1 MNIKT
6 WYYISI
12 VNQRAKPKGKRK
24 MNIDNFEDRTAELE
38 NTEAHLHRKIRET
51 EDYSSRLDDVLTM
64 IANTLDV
71 LIKEREIQLSN
82 LSEHHGDFVG
92 SFATLVARVDELE
105 NTSSGMA
112 VMKLQDSIDET
123 QESCGNHEE
132 RLDELQSHIEELE
145 VDIAEI
151 DRRLDDATIT
161 I

>member
-1 MNIKT
+1 
-6 WYYISI
+6 
-12 VNQRAKPKGKRK
+12 
-24 MNIDNFEDRTAELE
+24 MNIDNFENRTAELE

-51 EDYSSRLDDVLTM
+51 EDYSSKLDDVLTM
-64 IANTLDV
+64 IANSLMV

-92 SFATLVARVDELE
+92 SLATLMTRVDELE
-105 NTSSGMA
+105 NTTSGMA

-123 QESCGNHEE
+123 QESCGDHEE
-132 RLDELQSHIEELE
+132 RLDELQSRIEDTESD
-145 VDIAEI
+145 VSDI

>member
-1 MNIKT
+1 
-6 WYYISI
+6 
-12 VNQRAKPKGKRK
+12 
-24 MNIDNFEDRTAELE
+24 MNIDNFENRTAELE
-38 NTEAHLHRKIRET
+38 NTDAHLHRKIG
-51 EDYSSRLDDVLTM
+51 DIDNYSSKLDDVLTM
-64 IANTLDV
+64 IANSLAV
-71 LIKEREIQLSN
+71 LIKERQIQLSN

-92 SFATLVARVDELE
+92 SLATLMTRVDELE

-151 DRRLDDATIT
+151 DRRLDGASIT

>member
-1 MNIKT
+1 
-6 WYYISI
+6 
-12 VNQRAKPKGKRK
+12 
-24 MNIDNFEDRTAELE
+24 MNIDNFENRTAELE
-38 NTEAHLHRKIRET
+38 NTDAHLHRKIG
-51 EDYSSRLDDVLTM
+51 DIDNYSSKLDDVLTM
-64 IANTLDV
+64 IANSLAV

-92 SFATLVARVDELE
+92 SLATLMTRVDELE

-132 RLDELQSHIEELE
+132 RLDELQSNIEELE

-151 DRRLDDATIT
+151 DRRLDNAKIT

>member
-1 MNIKT
+1 ME
-6 WYYISI
+6 
-12 VNQRAKPKGKRK
+12 
-24 MNIDNFEDRTAELE
+24 IDNTFEDRTAVLE
-38 NTEAHLHRKIRET
+38 STEAHLHRKIG
-51 EDYSSRLDDVLTM
+51 DIDNYSSKLDDVLTM

-92 SFATLVARVDELE
+92 SLATLMSRVDELE

-112 VMKLQDSIDET
+112 VMKLQDSIDECD
-123 QESCGNHEE
+123 EACGNHEE
-132 RLDELQSHIEELE
+132 KIDELQSHIEELE

-151 DRRLDDATIT
+151 DRRLDDAPIK

>member
-1 MNIKT
+1 
-6 WYYISI
+6 
-12 VNQRAKPKGKRK
+12 

-51 EDYSSRLDDVLTM
+51 EDYSSKLDDVLTM
-64 IANTLDV
+64 IANSLAV

-92 SFATLVARVDELE
+92 SFATLVARVDKLE
-105 NTSSGMA
+105 NTTSGMA

-123 QESCGNHEE
+123 QEACGNHEE
-132 RLDELQSHIEELE
+132 Q
-145 VDIAEI
+145 I
-151 DRRLDDATIT
+151 DRIQSDLEDVICRLDDAEVTIT

>member
-1 MNIKT
+1 
-6 WYYISI
+6 
-12 VNQRAKPKGKRK
+12 

-51 EDYSSRLDDVLTM
+51 EDYSSKLDDVLTM
-64 IANTLDV
+64 IANSLAV

-92 SFATLVARVDELE
+92 SLATLMTRVDELE
-105 NTSSGMA
+105 NTTSGMA

-123 QESCGNHEE
+123 QEACGDHEE
-132 RLDELQSHIEELE
+132 KIDELQSDIESIE
-145 VDIAEI
+145 
-151 DRRLDDATIT
+151 RRLDDAEVTIT